1 MGLAAIRQYSLPEF
15 TRASTFLLDILSFS
29 RFLHLSSVEMPLE
42 VFAMGNELN
51 AEIIISSLGDYGF
64 FSGQDVFFVS
74 SFQKCDYIKE
84 SHLETGYTTN
94 VKHKEAFL

>member
-42 VFAMGNELN
+42 AFAMGNELN

-64 FSGQDVFFVS
+64 FSVGKMFS
-74 SFQKCDYIKE
+74 SFLLFK
-84 SHLETGYTTN
+84 N
-94 VKHKEAFL
+94 VIISKRVTWKQVILQM